1 MDRPRSHRGAQL
13 LKGYPPPPTFLGTR
27 AHLCRALRP
36 VYTGTVFSRL
46 IRGVSIASLAVV
58 GAASPVIASA
68 HNNVVETTPSA
79 GETITTSPV
88 DVSLTT
94 LEILLDLGGRSAGF
108 AMVTR
113 DQAGLYYGTGCVELT
128 EDTMS
133 TTVELGEPGDY
144 EVVFQLVGADGHTIS
159 DRWSFTYAPTGDYVA
174 AQGQSSPPV
183 CGADPD
189 FSDPAHTPTP
199 AVTNEPASS
208 EVDST
213 PGPGTLIAGV
223 VGALAAIGAIS
234 DVLIRRKRR

>member
-1 MDRPRSHRGAQL
+1 M
-13 LKGYPPPPTFLGTR
+13 
-27 AHLCRALRP
+27 
-36 VYTGTVFSRL
+36 FSRL
-46 IRGVSIASLAVV
+46 ARGVSIALIALFGV
-58 GAASPVIASA
+58 AYPALASA
-68 HNNVVETTPSA
+68 HNNVVETTPQA
-79 GETITTSPV
+79 GETITSSPV
-88 DVSLTT
+88 EVSLTT

-113 DQAGLYYGTGCVELT
+113 DHAGLYYGTGCVELT

-159 DRWSFTYAPTGDYVA
+159 DRWSFTYSPTGDYVA

-183 CGADPD
+183 CGEDPD
-189 FSDPAHTPTP
+189 FSESAPAPERE
-199 AVTNEPASS
+199 VTSEPSSS

-223 VGALAAIGAIS
+223 VGTLAAIGAIS
-234 DVLIRRKRR
+234 AASGGWLCDRAVGVSIWR

>member
-1 MDRPRSHRGAQL
+1 MRSA
-13 LKGYPPPPTFLGTR
+13 
-27 AHLCRALRP
+27 
-36 VYTGTVFSRL
+36 
-46 IRGVSIASLAVV
+46 SIALIALFGV
-58 GAASPVIASA
+58 AAPALASA

-79 GETITTSPV
+79 GETITSSPV
-88 DVSLTT
+88 EVSLTT

-183 CGADPD
+183 CGEEPE
-189 FSDPAHTPTP
+189 FSDSTLAPSPT
-199 AVTNEPASS
+199 VTSEPATS
-208 EVDST
+208 EADST
-213 PGPGTLIAGV
+213 PGLGTLIAGV
-223 VGALAAIGAIS
+223 VGTLAAIGAIS
-234 DVLIRRKRR
+234 AVLLRRKRR